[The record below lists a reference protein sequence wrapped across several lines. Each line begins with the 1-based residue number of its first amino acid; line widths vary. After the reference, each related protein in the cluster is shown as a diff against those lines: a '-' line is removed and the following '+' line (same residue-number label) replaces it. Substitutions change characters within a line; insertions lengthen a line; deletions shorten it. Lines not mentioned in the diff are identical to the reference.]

1 MHEKPS
7 LEKKGNQQRDNQS
20 ITVNLAGV
28 FFPLPVRMPLEII
41 KTPSDEK
48 VGMGKARV
56 LNPKRVEELVK
67 DMVARG
73 QEGFGTEP
81 LLVAITAR
89 EGQGS
94 GREADSK
101 KIMDCLKLLSQTYSD
116 KLPR

>member
-1 MHEKPS
+1 
-7 LEKKGNQQRDNQS
+7 
-20 ITVNLAGV
+20 
-28 FFPLPVRMPLEII
+28 MPLEII

-48 VGMGKARV
+48 VGMGKARVV

-101 KIMDCLKLLSQTYSD
+101 KIMDCLKRLSQTYSD

>member
-1 MHEKPS
+1 M
-7 LEKKGNQQRDNQS
+7 
-20 ITVNLAGV
+20 NLAGV

-94 GREADSK
+94 G
-101 KIMDCLKLLSQTYSD
+101 MDGGRFQ
-116 KLPR
+116 